1 MGQKSQKILVVDDSD
16 LCRDLTRMMLE
27 GFGYEVVTLESGLG
41 LSRALGREKPDLV
54 LLDVSMPAL
63 QGNQVADVA
72 RQHKLHRC
80 PIVLFSDRPA
90 QELSVLARDCGAA
103 GFIPKTS
110 NAEALAQSVGR
121 FLGPGAAR

>member
-1 MGQKSQKILVVDDSD
+1 MPQKILVVDDSD

-27 GFGYEVVTLESGLG
+27 DHGYVVVTLESGLG

-54 LLDVSMPAL
+54 LLDVTMPAL
-63 QGNQVADVA
+63 SGTQIVEVT

-80 PIVLFSDRPA
+80 PIVLFSDRPPN
-90 QELSVLARDCGAA
+90 ELSVLARNCGAA

-110 NAEALAQSVGR
+110 DADILVQSVGR
-121 FLGPGAAR
+121 FLPPGGTR

>member
-1 MGQKSQKILVVDDSD
+1 MARKIMVVDDSD

-27 GFGYEVVTLESGLG
+27 DFGYQVVTLNSGLG

-63 QGNQVADVA
+63 SGNQIVEVT

-80 PIVLFSDRPA
+80 PIVLFSDRSPS
-90 QELSVLARDCGAA
+90 ELSTLARDCGAA
-103 GFIPKTS
+103 GFIAKTD
-110 NAEALAQSVGR
+110 NAHSLAQSVER
-121 FLGPGAAR
+121 FLAPGAAR

>member
-1 MGQKSQKILVVDDSD
+1 MPQKILVVDDSD
-16 LCRDLTRMMLE
+16 LCRDLTRAMLE
-27 GFGYEVVTLESGLG
+27 DFGYQVVTLESGLG

-63 QGNQVADVA
+63 SGHQIVEVA

-90 QELSVLARDCGAA
+90 GELSQLARNCGAA
-103 GFIPKTS
+103 GFIAKTG
-110 NAEALAQSVGR
+110 NAHALAQSVGR
-121 FLGPGAAR
+121 FLLPGGAR

>member
-1 MGQKSQKILVVDDSD
+1 MAQKILVVDDSD

-27 GFGYEVVTLESGLG
+27 GYGYHVITLESGLG

-63 QGNQVADVA
+63 SGNQIVAVT

-80 PIVLFSDRPA
+80 PIVLFSDRPTG
-90 QELSVLARDCGAA
+90 ELSALAKTCGADGFIAKTADASELAR
-103 GFIPKTS
+103 
-110 NAEALAQSVGR
+110 SVGR
-121 FLGPGAAR
+121 FLVAEAVVR

>member
-1 MGQKSQKILVVDDSD
+1 MAQKILVVDDSD
-16 LCRDLTRMMLE
+16 LCRDLTKMMLE

-54 LLDVSMPAL
+54 LLDVSMPAVS
-63 QGNQVADVA
+63 GNQIVEVT

-80 PIVLFSDRPA
+80 PIVLFSDRPTG
-90 QELSVLARDCGAA
+90 ELSALARDCGAA

-110 NAEALAQSVGR
+110 NAHALAQSVGR
-121 FLGPGAAR
+121 FLMPGGAR

>member
-1 MGQKSQKILVVDDSD
+1 MPQKILVVDDSD

-27 GFGYEVVTLESGLG
+27 DFGYEVVTLESGLG

-63 QGNQVADVA
+63 SGHQIVEVAK
-72 RQHKLHRC
+72 QHKLHRC

-90 QELSVLARDCGAA
+90 VELSTLARNCGAA
-103 GFIPKTS
+103 GFIAKTD
-110 NAEALAQSVGR
+110 NAHALAQSVSR
-121 FLGPGAAR
+121 FLAPGSPR